1 MESIQS
7 ILEAVSK
14 AAVSARKLSKNQKQ
28 IILTDLASA
37 LISNSEKI
45 IQENRNPTMNAL
57 KLVKAEIQREFM

>member
-45 IQENRNPTMNAL
+45 IQENKKDLDKMEDS
-57 KLVKAEIQREFM
+57 KIDCY